1 MARITLNGITFD
13 PVAQAKGLESASL
26 RSADASQ
33 SNYVLIQTRG
43 RLTDD
48 QKTQLTDL
56 GVVIH
61 EYVDKN
67 TYICGYQPTDL
78 RPIRALPFVVWAD
91 VYLPSFKIAPSLR
104 RTPTTKAPLSEL
116 LAAPSPTHDI
126 RQVDV
131 LLHDDVNPRAAQ
143 LKKEIATA
151 ARLSPNDLEVGRNKV
166 RVNVQERYLNDL
178 AALDQVRA
186 IEEVPTRKLTNNV
199 ARTIL
204 HAQVVVN
211 GTTYD
216 GLRQRL
222 QDERPSSVHRP
233 GGQTV
238 CAWPHQPS

>member
-116 LAAPSPTHDI
+116 LAPPRPLTTYVRLTSCSTTTSI
-126 RQVDV
+126 RG
-131 LLHDDVNPRAAQ
+131 
-143 LKKEIATA
+143 
-151 ARLSPNDLEVGRNKV
+151 RLSSR
-166 RVNVQERYLNDL
+166 
-178 AALDQVRA
+178 
-186 IEEVPTRKLTNNV
+186 RKLPPP
-199 ARTIL
+199 R
-204 HAQVVVN
+204 
-211 GTTYD
+211 G
-216 GLRQRL
+216 
-222 QDERPSSVHRP
+222 
-233 GGQTV
+233 
-238 CAWPHQPS
+238 